1 MMKMRTGHASG
12 KILNHFVR
20 CLFVSMFT
28 MVLTLPEGC
37 FSTGEDT
44 PPAGSGNTI
53 ENGEATRD
61 TFQELS
67 PIEVPPWGIK
77 HLEKRGISPG
87 TIAGMLKPDNWSI
100 SWIAFTPG
108 CRLTKQDGH
117 WRISGADG
125 LILNQASISL
135 TQTRRFHI
143 SLTVEAA
150 EGKEQDA
157 KVALIA
163 VPYGAMQSEKK
174 YLIRQEIASGK
185 TVTLETPL
193 FFERGTPRFRISLE
207 ITGDV
212 ILKEMVLTEL
222 PDDLAQDGITLVE
235 GTVKECSAIPDP
247 RKSDYPDCRFTM
259 CFSGNRILRGA
270 PCPREIQLLADGFLN
285 YRLLPTSELR
295 KRDRIRCYI
304 MPFEKLPKEQQ
315 TTQQA
320 DDLELFT
327 LENYYLLE
335 CEPIKYFCEPSSEIS
350 FSDEDEN
357 KEYVSLFDRRINP
370 PLSEALEQEQ
380 ARSIEADLK
389 KIDALLDGWTE
400 EMKKQT
406 EAAFQEA
413 WAAEKAKDPPGYNRV
428 KSFVWRNMDN
438 SFWCLPEQ
446 YTLIEKYDPVRQWNM
461 ECLTALRDFLR
472 ANGCQLIVSLLP
484 NSYAMAARVINPE
497 FRHVPDFQAA
507 LTVREL
513 LEHGIE
519 AVYVP
524 DELLKAYNRYPFAF
538 FFPFDPH
545 PADTAQDIIAGMLAA
560 KLMRFGFPETLVRS
574 RFSIESSPHVYDARP
589 DRARYAF
596 PQNCDIGNHQPGT
609 GWQCRQ
615 VLYENRKLL
624 PDPESPI
631 LFFGNS
637 YMQTPMD
644 WPDSL
649 PTLLSEKMAVPS
661 DFYRI
666 AGSGPMTSF
675 IQSLIRDPEKFLK
688 GKKVIICTMGVW
700 NLHNGVRF
708 CSIREMD
715 RQALLLGGK
724 TRKKIFPVSGGNTE
738 EMAKFAR
745 NLDGAEFFTIPAD
758 GKYLIAEIS
767 LPEEEMGTSA
777 RCLSIPVCAKA
788 PCPAKLEINGVPQTI
803 PCYGVYQWDKIV
815 TEIPEGT
822 ERVKIE
828 LTGEPGTV
836 LAVSDIQLYR

>member
-100 SWIAFTPG
+100 SWISFTPG
-108 CRLTKQDGH
+108 CRLTEQNGH
-117 WRISGADG
+117 WRISGASG
-125 LILNQASISL
+125 LVLNQVSVSL
-135 TQTRRFHI
+135 TRTRRFHI
-143 SLTVEAA
+143 SLTVEATA
-150 EGKEQDA
+150 GREENSD
-157 KVALIA
+157 VALA
-163 VPYGAMQSEKK
+163 VIQYGTLQSGKK
-174 YLIRQEIASGK
+174 NLVRQEIASGK
-185 TVTLETPL
+185 TATLETPL
-193 FFERGTPRFRISLE
+193 FFERGTPRFRIMLE

-235 GTVKECSAIPDP
+235 GTVEECSAIPNP

-259 CFSGNRILRGA
+259 HFAGDHILRGA
-270 PCPREIQLLADGFLN
+270 SCPREIQLLADGFLK
-285 YRLLPTSELR
+285 YRLLPTSKL
-295 KRDRIRCYI
+295 KKGDRIRCYI
-304 MPFEKLPKEQQ
+304 MPFEKLPEERQ

-335 CEPIKYFCEPSSEIS
+335 CETIKWFYESGSDIL
-350 FSDEDEN
+350 FSDDN
-357 KEYVSLFDRRINP
+357 REYIALFERKINP
-370 PLSEALEQEQ
+370 PLPEELERQQAQE
-380 ARSIEADLK
+380 IESDLK

-400 EMKKQT
+400 EKKEQT
-406 EAAFQEA
+406 EAAFQKA
-413 WAAEKAKDPPGYNRV
+413 WDAEKAKDKPGFNRAGEY
-428 KSFVWRNMDN
+428 VWRNADN
-438 SFWCLPEQ
+438 SFWCLPET
-446 YTLIEKYDPVRQWNM
+446 YTLIEKYDPITPWNL

-484 NSYAMAARVINPE
+484 DSYAMAARVINPE

-524 DELLKAYNRYPFAF
+524 DELLKAYNRYPFAY
-538 FFPFDPH
+538 FFPSNPH
-545 PADTAQDIIAGMLAA
+545 PADTAQDVIADMLTA
-560 KLMRFGFPETLVRS
+560 KLTRFGFAETLDRCKFTL
-574 RFSIESSPHVYDARP
+574 RNSPHAYANRP
-589 DRARYAF
+589 EKAKYFF
-596 PQNCDIGNHQPGT
+596 PPDCDIGDHRPNT
-609 GWQCRQ
+609 SWQCRQ
-615 VLYENRKLL
+615 MLYEGREIL
-624 PDPESPI
+624 PDPASPI
-631 LFFGNS
+631 LIFGNS

-649 PTLLSEKMAVPS
+649 PTLLTEKLAVPV
-661 DFYRI
+661 DACRI
-666 AGSGPMTSF
+666 TGSGPMTSC
-675 IQSLIRDPEKFLK
+675 IQSFSRNPEKFLK
-688 GKKVIICTMGVW
+688 GKKVLICAMGVRH
-700 NLHNGVRF
+700 LHGLEKFSN
-708 CSIREMD
+708 IREMD
-715 RQALLLGGK
+715 RQSQLLGGK

-788 PCPAKLEINGVPQTI
+788 PCPAKLEINGIPQTI
-803 PCYGVYQWDKIV
+803 PECYGVYQWNKIV

-822 ERVKIE
+822 EKVKIE

-836 LAVSDIQLYR
+836 LAVSNIQLYR

>member
-1 MMKMRTGHASG
+1 MKMRTEHAERQ
-12 KILNHFVR
+12 IFRRFVR
-20 CLFVSMFT
+20 ILCVCMLS

-37 FSTGEDT
+37 FSTGEET
-44 PPAGSGNTI
+44 PPAESVKPVERNKPGQ
-53 ENGEATRD
+53 D
-61 TFQELS
+61 TFQNLS
-67 PIEVPPWGIK
+67 PIEVPPWGVE
-77 HLEKRGISPG
+77 HLKKRGLSPE
-87 TIAGMLKPDNWSI
+87 TVSGMLKPDNWSV
-100 SWIAFTPG
+100 SWSSFTPG
-108 CRLTKQDGH
+108 CRLAEQNGH
-117 WRISGADG
+117 WRISGASG
-125 LILNQASISL
+125 LVLNQVSVSL
-135 TQTRRFHI
+135 TRTRRFHI

-150 EGKEQDA
+150 DGERENPEISLGVIQYGTLQSGK
-157 KVALIA
+157 KILV
-163 VPYGAMQSEKK
+163 
-174 YLIRQEIASGK
+174 RQEIEAG
-185 TVTLETPL
+185 ETATMEAPL
-193 FFERGTPRFRISLE
+193 FFERGTPRFRIMLE

-235 GTVKECSAIPDP
+235 GTVEECSAIPTP

-259 CFSGNRILRGA
+259 HFAGDHILRGA
-270 PCPREIQLLADGFLN
+270 SCPREIQLLADGFLK
-285 YRLLPTSELR
+285 YRLLPTSKL
-295 KRDRIRCYI
+295 KKGDRIRCYI
-304 MPFEKLPKEQQ
+304 MPFEKLPEERQ

-335 CEPIKYFCEPSSEIS
+335 CETIKWFYESGSDIL
-350 FSDEDEN
+350 FSDDN
-357 KEYVSLFDRRINP
+357 REYIALFERKINP
-370 PLSEALEQEQ
+370 PLPEELERQQAQE
-380 ARSIEADLK
+380 IESDLK

-400 EMKKQT
+400 EKKEQT
-406 EAAFQEA
+406 EAAFQKA
-413 WAAEKAKDPPGYNRV
+413 WDAEKAKDKPGFNRV
-428 KSFVWRNMDN
+428 GEYVWRNADN
-438 SFWCLPEQ
+438 SFWCLPET
-446 YTLIEKYDPVRQWNM
+446 YTLIEKYDPITPWNL

-484 NSYAMAARVINPE
+484 DSYAMAARVINPE

-524 DELLKAYNRYPFAF
+524 DELLKAYNRYPFAY
-538 FFPFDPH
+538 FFPSNPH
-545 PADTAQDIIAGMLAA
+545 PADTAQDVIADMLTA

-574 RFSIESSPHVYDARP
+574 RFSIGSSPHVYDARP

-596 PQNCDIGNHQPGT
+596 PQNCDIGDHQPGT

-788 PCPAKLEINGVPQTI
+788 PCPAKLEINGIPQTI
-803 PCYGVYQWDKIV
+803 PECYGVYQWNKIV

-822 ERVKIE
+822 EKVKIE

-836 LAVSDIQLYR
+836 LAVSNIQLYR